1 MEGVTYAHQV
11 AWIRW
16 GHWDQG
22 YFLKCVKNTKH
33 MLDGSGIRRHVTVTA
48 LLLEA
53 AGYDII
59 MSVSLPLSIVFR
71 RR

>member
-1 MEGVTYAHQV
+1 MVV
-11 AWIRW
+11 AYV
-16 GHWDQG
+16 D
-22 YFLKCVKNTKH
+22 
-33 MLDGSGIRRHVTVTA
+33 MVTVTA